1 MPFPLRQALSANPAV
16 FHSYGL
22 FRRPVQWTLR
32 ACAAGLAL
40 VLAFA
45 PFQAQAQVALVVLGD
60 SLSAGYQLPA
70 DAAFPAVLERALKA
84 KGHKVE
90 ISNAAVSGDTSTGGL
105 ARLDWAI
112 DAGTKAVILELGA
125 NDMLRGLDP
134 AVTRAALDAILVRLK
149 AKNIRVLLAGMLASP
164 TLGADYGAKFNAL
177 YGDLAKKHGAI
188 LYPFFLDGVAADAK
202 LNLADGMHPNR
213 AGVERVVAGILPSVE
228 ALLKEVE

>member
-1 MPFPLRQALSANPAV
+1 M
-16 FHSYGL
+16 
-22 FRRPVQWTLR
+22 
-32 ACAAGLAL
+32 GLAAW
-40 VLAFA
+40 LAGSLALLA
-45 PFQAQAQVALVVLGD
+45 PLHAQAQISLVVLGD

-70 DAAFPAVLERALKA
+70 DAAFPAVLEKALKA
-84 KGHKVE
+84 KGHRVE
-90 ISNAAVSGDTSTGGL
+90 VANAAVSGDTSSGGL

-112 DAGTKAVILELGA
+112 DGQTKAVIVELGA

-134 AVTRAALDAILVRLK
+134 EVTRAALDAVLARLK
-149 AKNIRVLLAGMLASP
+149 ARNIRVLLAGMLASP
-164 TLGADYGAKFNAL
+164 TLGADYGAKFNGL
-177 YGDLAKKHGAI
+177 YADLAAKHGAI